1 LVDITI
7 KEGCTVLEW
16 LDNSAFSQWVVGES
30 LLGWPLALTVHALG
44 TAIVIG
50 FIFIIDLRLLGFF
63 QTIPY
68 ASLSRLFPVVWF
80 AVVFQALSGFTLW
93 MTKPSR
99 YVADGAF
106 VAKFSFVII
115 GLVVIGFF
123 QNTIKR
129 EAASWEAA
137 GTVSSRGLKFVG
149 ASFLLWAAVLV
160 AGRLTAYLGA
170 LYAV

>member
-1 LVDITI
+1 ML
-7 KEGCTVLEW
+7 KW
-16 LDNSAFSQWVVGES
+16 LDHTAFSQWVEGES
-30 LLGWPLALTVHALG
+30 LFGWPLALTVHALG

-63 QTIPY
+63 RTIPY
-68 ASLSRLFPVVWF
+68 ASLRKLFPIMWI
-80 AVVFQALSGFTLW
+80 AVVFQALSGFALW

-115 GLVVIGFF
+115 GIVVIGIF
-123 QNTIKR
+123 QRTFKR
-129 EAASWEAA
+129 EAAGWEAT
-137 GTVSSRGLKFVG
+137 GTVSARGLKLVG
-149 ASFLLWAAVLV
+149 ASFLVWAAVLV